1 MRNEKNP
8 NITSLQKQSEA
19 AGNPNEDSPHRE
31 DRRRF
36 IQSAALGAAAI
47 TAGALNPLEVM
58 AHAASSLASSNPS
71 PIEAKDQ
78 PKFDYVVVLMMENRA
93 FDHMLGRL
101 YSPENPPPF
110 DKPPRG
116 QTFDGVQPSMNNPV
130 SPEYNWLPSTVPV
143 SRTTE
148 YQTPNDDSV
157 GHQYPDAMMQ
167 VGPGNAVHMRG
178 FVNNRVINLGADKQP
193 PLSAVAAPMEGFS
206 PTEHT
211 LNTPKPYAAVSVLS
225 TLANSFAVCDNWFSS
240 IPGPTLVNRS
250 FLHAGTSN
258 NWVSNNHNWDDNKN
272 QTIFNRLGDGEW
284 NIYNGD
290 GTTECLTYIIHPTI
304 TWNPNQG
311 NSIAKFLLDA
321 SVGALA
327 KYSFLEPEVIDYD
340 KGNPP
345 DDQHPPRDVRLG
357 ENLIRAVYE
366 AVRSSPLWERT
377 LLIVTYDEHGGFFDH
392 VTPPDAVPPH
402 KDDPPGEDGFTFNRL
417 GVRVPA
423 VLVSPWIEQGTVY
436 HAPRPIDHTAVI
448 KTLCHRF
455 GLKELTDRDAN
466 AVDLD
471 DVFGNNLRP
480 LGDAPVLPE
489 WPVPAGEFE
498 PRPLNDLQ
506 RELVEQAAKKYGV
519 EVPPLANNKEAKE
532 FMLSLRPL
540 AQKRWEESR

>member
-1 MRNEKNP
+1 MNEKKP
-8 NITSLQKQSEA
+8 DTPSSHEPSEA
-19 AGNPNEDSPHRE
+19 AKSEKGAQHRE
-31 DRRRF
+31 NRRRF
-36 IQSAALGAAAI
+36 IQSAALGAAAV
-47 TAGALNPLEVM
+47 TTGALKPLEVM
-58 AHAASSLASSNPS
+58 ANAAASHTSTNPAA
-71 PIEAKDQ
+71 IEAQDR
-78 PKFDYVVVLMMENRA
+78 PKFDYLVVLMMENRS

-101 YSPENPPPF
+101 YSPENPPPY

-130 SPEYNWLPSTVPV
+130 APEYDWLPATVSV

-148 YQTPNDDSV
+148 YQTPNDDLV

-167 VGPGNAVHMRG
+167 VGPADAVHMRG
-178 FVNNRVINLGADKQP
+178 FVNNRVINLGADKKP

-211 LNTPKPYAAVSVLS
+211 LNSSKPYAAVSVLS

-272 QTIFNRLGDGEW
+272 ETIFNRLGDGEW

-304 TWNPNQG
+304 TWDPSQG

-327 KYSFLEPEVIDYD
+327 KYSFIEPEVIDYD

-357 ENLIRAVYE
+357 ENLIRTVYE
-366 AVRSSPLWERT
+366 AVRTSPLWERT

-402 KDDPPGEDGFTFNRL
+402 KNDPPGEDGFTFQPSGSASAGRVGIALDHARDRL
-417 GVRVPA
+417 SRAASDRSHCRHQDNLP
-423 VLVSPWIEQGTVY
+423 SF
-436 HAPRPIDHTAVI
+436 RPERA
-448 KTLCHRF
+448 
-455 GLKELTDRDAN
+455 DRSRRQRCRS
-466 AVDLD
+466 
-471 DVFGNNLRP
+471 GRC
-480 LGDAPVLPE
+480 
-489 WPVPAGEFE
+489 
-498 PRPLNDLQ
+498 LQ
-506 RELVEQAAKKYGV
+506 
-519 EVPPLANNKEAKE
+519 
-532 FMLSLRPL
+532 
-540 AQKRWEESR
+540 